1 MTDRMKPHILLV
13 EDDQNTSIALGY
25 WLQQAG
31 YRVTRAPDGETA
43 FDLLENDVYDVV
55 LTDIVLGDIDGI
67 EVLQAARMQ
76 DYHPE
81 VLILTGHGTLD
92 TAIAAIRAGAYDYLV
107 KPCDEDELLRQLNGA
122 VQRRMVEERRRMVE
136 RQLINSAAL
145 LTTIYPQGERDEAG
159 GSAPVPPHPAAPPT
173 APLPH
178 SPAPPGAAPPPSQ
191 TVRIGELTIG
201 DSRHAVVFRGEPVRL
216 TPIEYALLCCLAE
229 RPGTAHSYRHI
240 VRHTHRFETDEADA
254 QILVKQHMFNLRK
267 KIDPAYLVNDRG
279 RGYMLVDPAQQETTT
294 P

>member
-1 MTDRMKPHILLV
+1 MKPHILLV
-13 EDDQNTSIALGY
+13 EDDLNTRIALSY

-31 YRVTRAPDGETA
+31 YRVTQASDGEVA

-76 DYHPE
+76 SYSPE

-122 VQRRMVEERRRMVE
+122 VQRRRVEAQRRMVE
-136 RQLINSAAL
+136 RQLMDSAAL
-145 LTTIYPQGERDEAG
+145 LMSIHPQGEWDG
-159 GSAPVPPHPAAPPT
+159 GCPVPSLGPSEEVAPPN
-173 APLPH
+173 APSSDASAHASPHLPALPRTIH
-178 SPAPPGAAPPPSQ
+178 
-191 TVRIGELTIG
+191 IGELSIG
-201 DSRHAVVFRGEPVRL
+201 DSRHAVSFRGEPVRL
-216 TPIEYALLCCLAE
+216 TPIEYALLCCLAKN
-229 RPGTAHSYRHI
+229 PGTAHPYRHI

-254 QILVKQHMFNLRK
+254 QMLVKQHIFNLRK

-279 RGYMLVDPAQQETTT
+279 RGYMLVDPARHEAAVS
-294 P
+294 

>member
-122 VQRRMVEERRRMVE
+122 VQRRMVEKRRRMVE
-136 RQLINSAAL
+136 RQLIDSAAL
-145 LTTIYPQGERDEAG
+145 LTTIYYLPAERVGRSRGER
-159 GSAPVPPHPAAPPT
+159 S
-173 APLPH
+173 
-178 SPAPPGAAPPPSQ
+178 GAAPPGGSSDRTPPALPCAPRGHSSSLADG
-191 TVRIGELTIG
+191 TYRRIDNWRFSPCGGI
-201 DSRHAVVFRGEPVRL
+201 SRGTGAADPDRVCVVVLSGRTPRHRPLLSPYRAPYAPVRD
-216 TPIEYALLCCLAE
+216 
-229 RPGTAHSYRHI
+229 G
-240 VRHTHRFETDEADA
+240 
-254 QILVKQHMFNLRK
+254 
-267 KIDPAYLVNDRG
+267 
-279 RGYMLVDPAQQETTT
+279 
-294 P
+294 